1 MTIRLVAQLSVPAAK
16 REKFKALVE
25 HIMNAVR
32 KEEAGG
38 TLVFEYHT
46 ATPDGVTYLVHEVYA
61 DADAYIAH
69 GKNMDAVAVGIM
81 DLCRV
86 DWAVLSGALP
96 EGVAAQIKA
105 AGGPIT
111 YYGHGF
117 ASI

>member
-1 MTIRLVAQLSVPAAK
+1 MNIRLVAQLSVPADK
-16 REKFKALVE
+16 RDRFKAFVE
-25 HIMNAVR
+25 RIMNAVR
-32 KEEAGG
+32 KDEARG

-46 ATPDGVTYLVHEVYA
+46 ATPDGLTYLVHEVYA

-69 GKNMDAVAVGIM
+69 GKNMSTVAVGIM

-96 EGVAAQIKA
+96 EEAAAQIKA

-111 YYGHGF
+111 YYGHTF
-117 ASI
+117 ANI